1 MQQEDFMRTAGTIAV
16 VALAVWV
23 AFKLVFGVAG
33 GIIGLLLGLAWFALK
48 LLIIVGVGYFILK
61 IVSPE
66 TARRVRERVGG
77 TETL

>member
-1 MQQEDFMRTAGTIAV
+1 MRTAGTIAV
-16 VALAVWV
+16 VAIAAWI

-48 LLIIVGVGYFILK
+48 VLLLVGVGYFILK

-66 TARRVRERVGG
+66 TARRVRECVAR
-77 TETL
+77 TENL